1 MVNDLERVRGI
12 EKLLDELESY
22 AQKTPFFF
30 PHRIVIPD
38 QEFFRICM
46 NLRES
51 LPGVLKE
58 AQRIVNERDSFIEN
72 AKREHRKI
80 LETAEKRM
88 REMVSEDVIVREAQ
102 HESEQIIQ
110 AAREEAED
118 TKREALMYTQELL
131 EQLGESFSNT
141 LQTVTNGRKL
151 ISQFLER
158 GQDVEEARGIST
170 AATDES

>member
-1 MVNDLERVRGI
+1 MVDDIERIRTI

-46 NLRES
+46 ALRDG

-58 AQRIVNERDSFIEN
+58 AQHVVKERDSFIEN

-80 LETAEKRM
+80 LETAEQRM
-88 REMVSEDVIVREAQ
+88 RELVSEDVIVREAQ
-102 HESEQIIQ
+102 HEAERILA
-110 AAREEAED
+110 AAREEGEE
-118 TKREALMYTQELL
+118 TKREALIYTDELL
-131 EQLGESFSNT
+131 EKLSESFGNT
-141 LQTVTNGRKL
+141 LQTVNNGRRMIRRL
-151 ISQFLER
+151 LDR
-158 GQDVEEARGIST
+158 GEGEGQESALQVNEE
-170 AATDES
+170 